1 MSADFL
7 WIYVTVFA
15 AGLQTARTAS
25 QRLLAIAS
33 SAFIATYVRYVFGA
47 PIAVMA
53 ACIAVWMSGRAPSFS
68 FAWVLSLCLLGGI
81 FQILGTVLLLH
92 SFRRRSYAV
101 GTVLSKTEAIQVAL
115 LSPLLLAEHLNPLAW
130 AGVSVSFGGVL
141 LLTLANPKGTTGLVQ
156 FDLTSAALGLGSGL
170 LFALTSV
177 CIRGSALA
185 VEHPWSLVQ
194 ALVVLA
200 AMTTVQFVVMTP
212 IALRSERMA
221 LRKALPHIRLA
232 AWVGATSVL
241 GSMGWFLAMTLENP
255 AKVQTVGQVELV
267 FALLV
272 SRLWFQEKMSA
283 SELAGVVAVFVG
295 IIAVLLSR

>member
-1 MSADFL
+1 MPADFL

-25 QRLLAIAS
+25 QRQLAIFS

-47 PIAVMA
+47 PVAVVA
-53 ACIAVWMSGRAPSFS
+53 ACVAVWMSGHAPSFS
-68 FAWVLSLCLLGGI
+68 FAWVLSLCLLGGV
-81 FQILGTVLLLH
+81 FQILGTVLMLH
-92 SFRRRSYAV
+92 NFRRRSYAV
-101 GTVLSKTEAIQVAL
+101 GTVFSKTEAIQVAL
-115 LSPLLLAEHLNPLAW
+115 LSPLLLGEHISPLAW
-130 AGVSVSFGGVL
+130 VGVSVSFGGVL
-141 LLTLANPKGTTGLVQ
+141 LLTLANPKGMTGLARL
-156 FDLTSAALGLGSGL
+156 DLTSAALGLGSGL

-185 VEHPWSLVQ
+185 IDHPWSLVQ

-200 AMTTVQFVVMTP
+200 AMTTVQFIVMTP
-212 IALRSERMA
+212 IALGSEQVA
-221 LRKALPHIRLA
+221 LQKAFPHIGLA

-255 AKVQTVGQVELV
+255 AKVQTVGQVEV
-267 FALLV
+267 IFALLV
-272 SRLWFQEKMSA
+272 SRLWFRENMSP